1 MLTGGAGHN
10 CTHERSDGKNPISM
24 RSRAGEVQSFTCP
37 LPMRRTAFPFC
48 WPWGHGTTNGRRDN
62 LWEQRRCSDK
72 QKGSS
77 GSATTIIVQR
87 QCRNTARADRMN
99 HDHSSADRALCNCDV
114 GFHWQPDQS
123 ARFSH
128 RMKDFGLLR
137 GLRPPKQSNL
147 SLFKPPKA
155 GGDFALRTCS
165 SSGAASGLPPHSCG
179 WKLCLPETPGL

>member
-1 MLTGGAGHN
+1 
-10 CTHERSDGKNPISM
+10 M

-87 QCRNTARADRMN
+87 QCRNTARADGTN

-123 ARFSH
+123 ARFSDCI
-128 RMKDFGLLR
+128 KDFGLLR
-137 GLRPPKQSNL
+137 GLRPPT
-147 SLFKPPKA
+147 KA
-155 GGDFALRTCS
+155 TSPFCNRRWREGILRSALACRLV
-165 SSGAASGLPPHSCG
+165 AQAD
-179 WKLCLPETPGL
+179 CLPQRQQEVVFAGNPRTVIRFERGS